1 MQEIKA
7 YVRKNML
14 DAVLDSLNTIEG
26 LPGIAIV
33 DVQGFGHHAAKDA
46 PLTKTDMAKLE
57 IDVPDE
63 LVAPVVETILAQAR
77 TGEGHPG
84 DGKVFVTELREAI
97 RIADG
102 ARGDMAVLR

>member
-14 DAVLDSLNTIEG
+14 DSVLDSLNTIAG

-33 DVQGFGHHAAKDA
+33 EVNGFGHHAAEDG
-46 PLTKTDMAKLE
+46 PLTRTEMAKLE

-63 LVAPVVETILAQAR
+63 LVAPVVETILEHAR
-77 TGEGHPG
+77 TSQGHPG
-84 DGKVFVTELREAI
+84 DGKIFVSDLREAI

-102 ARGDMAVLR
+102 ARGDLAVRR